1 MLNEFGSQ
9 VLLELHNQTTWAFDV
24 LRIFKSHLLKGLL
37 VACACM
43 TAVLIGL
50 QSEVAAAISKT
61 AQELTLVIRKPN
73 VGSKARSVEV
83 TGLDGATVTVVAEE
97 GPAATDNDLKIDAV
111 FLAHALVSDA
121 PDQVGNVKVVFLQTG
136 KNSRSVTVDKT
147 QIREYEKGALSG
159 KDLVDSLELKF
170 EAARQE
176 RALEPGPELERR
188 TQISKRIDKLRVQQV
203 GVRPFVNALNEIEA
217 LVKQKSPDIDQR
229 VSILEG
235 QLADQEAI
243 LRKRLKA
250 SAAAAKASISG
261 GGTGGSASSPA
272 TGQVKSAAAGY
283 VPPEGAHLKAVFQRD
298 ADNLIRSVQQKNP
311 QVGSHLRDIKKTI
324 DAAFASGRDPEA
336 FQTLHEFQILVQQTI
351 NVDMFAP
358 GGQQGGGSMGGGQGG
373 GPMGGGQ
380 GGGPMGGVQ
389 GGGQGGGPMG
399 GGFPGGGPPGGG
411 PPGGGPP
418 GGGPP

>member
-1 MLNEFGSQ
+1 MLG
-9 VLLELHNQTTWAFDV
+9 
-24 LRIFKSHLLKGLL
+24 IFKSHLLKGLL
-37 VACACM
+37 VACACI
-43 TAVLIGL
+43 TAALIGL
-50 QSEVAAAISKT
+50 QTEVAAAISKT
-61 AQELTLVIRKPN
+61 VQELTLVIRKPN
-73 VGSKARSVEV
+73 VGSKARTVEV
-83 TGLDGATVTVVAEE
+83 TGLDGANITVVAEE

-111 FLAHALVSDA
+111 FLAHALVSDS
-121 PDQVGNVKVVFLQTG
+121 PDQVNNVKVVFLQTG

-147 QIREYEKGALSG
+147 QITEYEKGALSG

-203 GVRPFVNALNEIEA
+203 GVRPFENALSEIEA

-250 SAAAAKASISG
+250 STLVAKGSG
-261 GGTGGSASSPA
+261 AGGTGGTASTG

-283 VPPEGAHLKAVFQRD
+283 VPPEAAHLKAVFQRD
-298 ADNLIRSVQQKNP
+298 SDNLIRSVQLKNP
-311 QVGSHLRDIKKTI
+311 KVGAQLRDIKKTI
-324 DAAFASGRDPEA
+324 DAAFATGREPEA

-358 GGQQGGGSMGGGQGG
+358 GGGSQQGGGQGG

-380 GGGPMGGVQ
+380 GGGPMGG
-389 GGGQGGGPMG
+389 GPMG
-399 GGFPGGGPPGGG
+399 GGFPGGGPPGGP

-418 GGGPP
+418 

>member
-1 MLNEFGSQ
+1 MCAADCAIQPELFFTTPSEFGSK
-9 VLLELHNQTTWAFDV
+9 VFLELHNQNTWAFDV
-24 LRIFKSHLLKGLL
+24 LGIFKSHLLKGLL

-43 TAVLIGL
+43 TAALIGL
-50 QSEVAAAISKT
+50 QTEVAAAISKT
-61 AQELTLVIRKPN
+61 VQELTLVIRKPN
-73 VGSKARSVEV
+73 VGSKARTVEV
-83 TGLDGATVTVVAEE
+83 TGLDGANITVVAEE

-111 FLAHALVSDA
+111 FLAHALVSDS
-121 PDQVGNVKVVFLQTG
+121 PDQVNNVKVVFLQTG

-147 QIREYEKGALSG
+147 QITEYEKGALSG

-203 GVRPFVNALNEIEA
+203 GVRPFENALSEIEA

-243 LRKRLKA
+243 LRKRPKA
-250 SAAAAKASISG
+250 NNLVAKGSGG
-261 GGTGGSASSPA
+261 GGTGGTASSTA

-283 VPPEGAHLKAVFQRD
+283 VPPEAAHLKAVFQRD
-298 ADNLIRSVQQKNP
+298 SDNLIRSVQQKNP
-311 QVGSHLRDIKKTI
+311 KVGAQLRDIKKTI
-324 DAAFASGRDPEA
+324 DAAFATGREPEA

-358 GGQQGGGSMGGGQGG
+358 GGGGQQGGGQQGG
-373 GPMGGGQ
+373 GPMGGG
-380 GGGPMGGVQ
+380 PM

-418 GGGPP
+418 